1 VLNKQRLLTPGPTPL
16 PESVRLAVAADMIHH
31 RKAAFR
37 AMMEE
42 IGQGLA
48 ELFGTAEPVLPLSA
62 SGTGAMV
69 AAVNGLF
76 APGEKVLVVE
86 GGHFGRRW
94 TELALARGLRP
105 VVLAVE
111 WGRAVDP
118 AQAAQALDEDRE
130 IAGVLVQHSETSTG
144 VLHPVREL
152 AALVRKS
159 PALLVVDG
167 ISAVSVTPCPMDA
180 WGIDCLLTGSQKG
193 LMLPP
198 GLALIA
204 LSPRARRK
212 MEALGSGDA
221 YFDLPAEFA
230 ANAKGQTHFTSS
242 VSLSA
247 GLRESLRLLRAV
259 GLDTVYRKQWALAQM
274 ARAGIRALGLTLFAP
289 EHYAWGLT
297 SVLLPPGMEAAPLLA
312 AAEKQHGVVMA
323 GGQGGAL
330 KERIVRIGH
339 MGYVDYADLAAGLY
353 AFARSYQELGGFL
366 GCRNYLEQALEAYR
380 TALDEGIPAAY
391 LLKK

>member
-1 VLNKQRLLTPGPTPL
+1 MLNKQRLLTPGPTPL
-16 PESVRLAVAADMIHH
+16 PQSVSLAMAADMIHH

-37 AMMEE
+37 EMMKE
-42 IGQGLA
+42 IGRGLA
-48 ELFGTAEPVLPLSA
+48 ELFGTSAPVLPLSA

-94 TELALARGLRP
+94 TELSLARGLRP
-105 VVLAVE
+105 VILAVE
-111 WGRAVDP
+111 WGRAVTVGQV
-118 AQAAQALDEDRE
+118 AEALDGDGE
-130 IAGVLVQHSETSTG
+130 IVGVLMQHSETSTG
-144 VLHPVREL
+144 VLHPVRDI

-180 WGIDCLLTGSQKG
+180 WGIDCLFTGSQKG

-212 MEALGSGDA
+212 SDALGCGDA
-221 YFDLPAEFA
+221 YFDLPSEFT
-230 ANAKGQTHFTSS
+230 ANAKGQTHFTSP
-242 VSLSA
+242 VSLLA
-247 GLRESLRLLRAV
+247 GLRESLRLLRAA
-259 GLDTVYRKQWALAQM
+259 GPACIYRKQWALAQM
-274 ARAGIRALGLTLFAP
+274 ARAGITALGLTLFAP

-297 SVLLPPGMEAAPLLA
+297 SVLLPPGMEATPLLA
-312 AAEKQHGVVMA
+312 AAEKHYGVVMA

-330 KERIVRIGH
+330 QERIVRIGH

-353 AFARSYQELGGFL
+353 AFARSFQDLGGFL
-366 GCRNYLEQALEAYR
+366 GCRDYLEQALDAYR
-380 TALDEGIPAAY
+380 TALDEGIPEAY
-391 LLKK
+391 LH

>member
-31 RKAAFR
+31 RKAGFR

-48 ELFGTAEPVLPLSA
+48 ELFGTASPVLPLSA

-76 APGEKVLVVE
+76 APGDKVLVVE
-86 GGHFGRRW
+86 GGYFGRRW

-105 VVLAVE
+105 VVISVE

-118 AQAAQALDEDRE
+118 AQAAQALDEDSE

-152 AALVRKS
+152 AALVRNS

-212 MEALGSGDA
+212 AEALGSGDA

-259 GLDTVYRKQWALAQM
+259 GFDAVYRKQWALAQM
-274 ARAGIRALGLTLFAP
+274 ARAGIKALGLTLFAP

-353 AFARSYQELGGFL
+353 AFARSYQDFGGFL

-380 TALDEGIPAAY
+380 TARDEGIPEAY
-391 LLKK
+391 LLKN

>member
-1 VLNKQRLLTPGPTPL
+1 L
-16 PESVRLAVAADMIHH
+16 PESVRLAAAADMIHH
-31 RKAAFR
+31 RKDAFR

-42 IGQGLA
+42 IRQGLA

-76 APGEKVLVVE
+76 TPGEKVLVVE
-86 GGHFGRRW
+86 GGYFGRRW
-94 TELALARGLRP
+94 TELALVRGLRP

-111 WGRAVDP
+111 WGRAVDV
-118 AQAAQALDEDRE
+118 AQLAAALRDDGD
-130 IAGVLVQHSETSTG
+130 IAGVLIQHSETSTG
-144 VLHPVREL
+144 VLHPVREI
-152 AALVRKS
+152 AALVRQS

-212 MEALGSGDA
+212 AESLGTGDA
-221 YFDLPAEFA
+221 YFNLPAEFA
-230 ANAKGQTHFTSS
+230 ANAKGQTHFTSP
-242 VSLSA
+242 VSLLI

-259 GLDTVYRKQWALAQM
+259 GLSTVYGKQWALTQM

-289 EHYAWGLT
+289 EHYTWGLT
-297 SVLLPPGMEAAPLLA
+297 SILLPPGMEAAPLLA

-330 KERIVRIGH
+330 KEHIVRIGH

-353 AFARSYQELGGFL
+353 AFARSFQDLGGFL

-380 TALDEGIPAAY
+380 TALDEGIPEAY
-391 LLKK
+391 VIGN